1 MCNKGIGLSQT
12 VYVMFRKISIF
23 ILLISILNT
32 TSCKKKSK
40 QVEDNIPYQTV
51 NITLWPSD
59 PLYVGKLGH
68 VGGWIYY
75 NGGVNGII
83 IYRITQNSSADFV
96 AIERTSTHLPDNTGA
111 AVKVQSDNFT
121 LKDTVSGSTWRI
133 TDGALLSGPA
143 STSLKLYSA
152 IYDSG
157 TDKLTI
163 RN

>member
-1 MCNKGIGLSQT
+1 MYNKGIGLRQT

-23 ILLISILNT
+23 ILLISTLNT
-32 TSCKKKSK
+32 VSCKKKSK
-40 QVEDNIPYQTV
+40 QAEDNVPYQSV
-51 NITLWPSD
+51 NITLYPND

-68 VGGWIYY
+68 IGGWVYY

-83 IYRITQNSSADFV
+83 IYRLTQNSSADFV
-96 AIERTSTHLPDNTGA
+96 AIERTSTHLPDNPGA

-121 LKDTVSGSTWRI
+121 LKDTVSGSKWQI
-133 TDGALLSGPA
+133 TNGGLLSGPA
-143 STSLKLYSA
+143 TTNLKTYTA

-157 TDKLTI
+157 SDKLTI